1 VARQFPGHG
10 HSMPSRGLHEIEFFS
25 DLIISEAE
33 VSEIIARHGLSQRP
47 PGDSRAG
54 GMVRKQVKC
63 FRPDQHVFLCP
74 HEREKQDLTDRTR
87 AFIEAH
93 TDVRT
98 SRCCHSGYA
107 ASEP

>member
-1 VARQFPGHG
+1 
-10 HSMPSRGLHEIEFFS
+10 MPSRGLHEIEFFS